1 MKEDKRQNIEI
12 KIQELLNEL
21 SLAQKL
27 SLNDVGQFGYQL
39 AFVRNMPEG
48 KTAIVTLDDS
58 IISIA
63 EDGEVDHDPH
73 ITLRS

>member
-1 MKEDKRQNIEI
+1 MKEDKRQNIER

-39 AFVRNMPEG
+39 AFIRNMPEG

-58 IISIA
+58 IISIG
-63 EDGEVDHDPH
+63 EDGEVDNNPD
-73 ITLRS
+73 IKLRN

>member
-1 MKEDKRQNIEI
+1 MKEEKRKNVEH

-21 SLAQKL
+21 TLAQKL

-39 AFVRNMPEG
+39 AFIRNMPEG
-48 KTAIVTLDDS
+48 KTAIVTLDKS

-63 EDGEVDHDPH
+63 EDGELDRKPD
-73 ITLRS
+73 IKLRN

>member
-1 MKEDKRQNIEI
+1 MKEEKRKNVEH

-21 SLAQKL
+21 TLAQKL

-39 AFVRNMPEG
+39 AFIRNMPEG
-48 KTAIVTLDDS
+48 KTAIVTLDKS

-63 EDGEVDHDPH
+63 EDGELNSKPD
-73 ITLRS
+73 IKLRN